1 MENSSPSVFL
11 QSSTRSIAYGECAAT
26 LPVGAPLS
34 RRADCHRLARYRGS
48 IRVQR
53 VQVWSEVLSQQIIV
67 VALVSAEDASQF
79 EMKERHWIGGQVRH
93 LSLGVKRFPR

>member
-1 MENSSPSVFL
+1 
-11 QSSTRSIAYGECAAT
+11 
-26 LPVGAPLS
+26 
-34 RRADCHRLARYRGS
+34 
-48 IRVQR
+48 
-53 VQVWSEVLSQQIIV
+53 VLSQQIIV